1 MTKKF
6 LIAIPV
12 RDFVNPMSRL
22 DKILSTSKRIELS
35 KAMLLNIVESFTD
48 DHVEI
53 VCVSS
58 DSLVKEFC
66 NHNNIKVFSST
77 KTGINEELEDA
88 LNSIDYDF
96 WTICHA
102 DLPYINR
109 FFANEWVNQCK
120 QSDIIICSSKDNGTP
135 LLGGNKKVHHLY
147 YGKNSFKKHIK
158 MFQEKNLDIK
168 ISFNKEFS
176 FEIDDEDDFIEFQK
190 NTPRWFKGVNI

>member
-35 KAMLLNIVESFTD
+35 KAMLLNIVESFKD

-66 NHNNIKVFSST
+66 NQNNIKIFSST

-102 DLPYINR
+102 DLPYINK
-109 FFANEWVNQCK
+109 FFANEWINQCK
-120 QSDIIICSSKDNGTP
+120 
-135 LLGGNKKVHHLY
+135 
-147 YGKNSFKKHIK
+147 
-158 MFQEKNLDIK
+158 
-168 ISFNKEFS
+168 
-176 FEIDDEDDFIEFQK
+176 
-190 NTPRWFKGVNI
+190 